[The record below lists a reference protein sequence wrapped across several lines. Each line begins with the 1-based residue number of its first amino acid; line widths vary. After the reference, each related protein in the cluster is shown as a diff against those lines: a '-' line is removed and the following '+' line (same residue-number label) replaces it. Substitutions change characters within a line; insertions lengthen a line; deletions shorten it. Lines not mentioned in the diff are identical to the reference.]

1 MKNLAKNGLLISILV
16 MIGAFGVVHYFLVAK
31 HRGQIVLKNQLTAEI
46 TAKEARL
53 EKIKELKPPLSK
65 LEQSV
70 DLLMSVGL
78 PRGDSIPDL
87 IEHIE
92 QLVLSQS
99 DFKLVSFT
107 PSLSATKTGT
117 SESGLI
123 ETPFS
128 LVLKGD
134 ASKLSSVLDVL
145 YKSIRPVSIKT
156 LALSPDSS
164 EGAPANAV
172 TVTMSLV
179 AYSQTSQKIE
189 VGR

>member
-16 MIGAFGVVHYFLVAK
+16 MIGAFGVVHYLLVAK
-31 HRGQIVLKNQLTAEI
+31 HREQIILKNQLTSEI
-46 TAKEARL
+46 TAKDARL
-53 EKIKELKPPLSK
+53 EKIRELKPPLSK

-70 DLLMSVGL
+70 NLLMSVGL

-92 QLVLSQS
+92 QLMLSQS
-99 DFKLVSFT
+99 DFKLVSFI

-134 ASKLSSVLDVL
+134 ASKVSSVLDVL

-156 LALSPDSS
+156 LALSPNSI
-164 EGAPANAV
+164 EGAPANEV

-179 AYSQTSQKIE
+179 AYSQINQKIE
-189 VGR
+189 DGR